1 LPLDDLIS
9 DRVALDGVNEALDA
23 MRRGERT
30 RSVIVF

>member
-1 LPLDDLIS
+1 MNAKKKTNIDD
-9 DRVALDGVNEALDA
+9 VNEALDA